1 MSNSLVV
8 VFSGPSGAGKST
20 LLKML
25 MKNYKNKFAFSVSH
39 TTRKIRTG
47 ELDGRDY
54 HFVSKETMLK
64 DIAAGKFLEH
74 AEFAGNLY
82 GTSRAA
88 VETVLATGKI
98 CILDVEMEGVK
109 SIHAITPPLN
119 AKYILIRP
127 PSVEAL
133 ERRLRDRGTETNE
146 TIAKRIER
154 AKKDIAFSESEAG
167 QNLFHKVIINDDLN
181 MAYKELE
188 NALRPAL

>member
-1 MSNSLVV
+1 
-8 VFSGPSGAGKST
+8 
-20 LLKML
+20 ML
-25 MKNYKNKFAFSVSH
+25 MKNYTNKFAFSVSH

-47 ELDGRDY
+47 EMDGRDY
-54 HFVSKETMLK
+54 HFVNKEAMLK

-88 VETVLATGKI
+88 VESVLATGKI

-119 AKYILIRP
+119 AWYILIRP

-133 ERRLRDRGTETNE
+133 EKRLRDRGTETNE
-146 TIAKRIER
+146 TIAKRIDR
-154 AKKDIAFSESEAG
+154 AKKDIEFSESEVG
-167 QNLFHKVIINDDLN
+167 RNLFHKVIINDDLN
-181 MAYKELE
+181 VAYKELE
-188 NALRPAL
+188 SVLRPAL